1 MHRGDRRAVD
11 FDRMA
16 GTPMQ
21 SADTWTT
28 RKLMAW
34 MSEAFTKSKLDS
46 PRLFAELLLAHVIGC
61 DRLKLYMDADRP
73 ATDLE
78 RQTLRELVGRA
89 LKHEPVQYLVGE
101 AWFYG
106 LPLHVDR
113 RVLVPRPSTETIVEQ
128 VLQHA
133 RAEPGFGG
141 KTGEGVCF
149 ADIGTGSGAITLVL
163 LKNLTAARALATDI
177 SRDALEVAERNA
189 KRHGLEERVDF
200 LQGDLLW
207 PLDTHPAGRGLHYVV
222 SNPPYIPDGEWGDVE
237 PNVKDY
243 EPHGAL
249 RGGED
254 GLKFVGPLLEK
265 GPEFLLPHGLLLLEI
280 AAATAPEVLE
290 RARAHP
296 LLENAR
302 IVQDIDALP
311 RVLVAR
317 RKG

>member
-1 MHRGDRRAVD
+1 
-11 FDRMA
+11 MA
-16 GTPMQ
+16 GSPMQ
-21 SADTWTT
+21 SAPTETWTT
-28 RKLMAW
+28 RKLLAW
-34 MSEAFTKSKLDS
+34 MSEAFTRNKLDS
-46 PRLFAELLLAHVIGC
+46 PRLFAELLLAHVLGC

-73 ATDLE
+73 ASDLE

-149 ADIGTGSGAITLVL
+149 ADIGTGSGAIALVL
-163 LKNLTAARALATDI
+163 LKNMPEARALAADV
-177 SRDALEVAERNA
+177 SPDALEVARRNA
-189 KRHGLEERVDF
+189 QRHGLADRVEF
-200 LQGDLLW
+200 LHGDLLS
-207 PLDTHPAGRGLHYVV
+207 PLQDHPAGRELHYVV
-222 SNPPYIPDGEWGDVE
+222 SNPPYIPDAEWDAVE

-243 EPHGAL
+243 EPHAAL
-249 RGGED
+249 RGGAD
-254 GLKFVGPLLEK
+254 GLRFVRPIIEQA
-265 GPEFLLPHGLLLLEI
+265 PAFIRPRGLLLVEI
-280 AAATAPEVLE
+280 AAATAPSVLE
-290 RARAHP
+290 LAKAHP
-296 LLENAR
+296 MLEMPR
-302 IVQDIDALP
+302 IEQDLDGLP

-317 RKG
+317 RRAS